1 MQIAKWGNSLGVRL
15 PAHVVKSMKLKPG
28 TECEVVATDEDG
40 LYIRL
45 SRAPDE
51 RTQSHLEAL
60 KRFRGRMPE
69 GFVFDRDAANER

>member
-15 PAHVVKSMKLKPG
+15 PAHVVKSLKIRPG
-28 TECEVVATDEDG
+28 TECEVVTTDNDG

-51 RTQSHLEAL
+51 TTQAHLDAL
-60 KRFRGRMPE
+60 KRFRGRMPKD
-69 GFVFDRDAANER
+69 FSFDRDQANER